1 MDKANWKYKVGLVLV
16 ILSTLIFASLLF
28 IPFLDT
34 SDKNKIFITTVTI
47 IVAEVLFWSGGLLLG
62 RQLFDK
68 YKSYLNPKNW
78 FKRQKKNGT

>member
-16 ILSTLIFASLLF
+16 IVSTLIFAFLLF
-28 IPFLDT
+28 IPILDT
-34 SDKNKIFITTVTI
+34 SDKEKIFITSITI
-47 IVAEVLFWSGGLLLG
+47 VIAELLFWSGGFLLG

-78 FKRQKKNGT
+78 FTGRKKNGT